1 MCDMA
6 RIGIHVS
13 WLQDRGFPIKA
24 RAILRAVRGK
34 LARRLWSNLIDQYI
48 TEKVTQM
55 EEIICTRILPR
66 ILSHLVGRRR
76 WGDNSY
82 FDKLCV

>member
-1 MCDMA
+1 MA

-34 LARRLWSNLIDQYI
+34 LARQLWSNLIDQYI

-55 EEIICTRILPR
+55 E
-66 ILSHLVGRRR
+66 
-76 WGDNSY
+76 
-82 FDKLCV
+82 